1 MDNSEPESSED
12 SELYEQ
18 LAGEWNPMPKRC
30 CALII
35 LLIASPHLSE
45 NIPLFLIH
53 QWQLAWFKFFFGHLA
68 IGPCATN
75 SGKWGIPEKSYKNV
89 AQQ

>member
-1 MDNSEPESSED
+1 MFATIGHLWPDG
-12 SELYEQ
+12 Q
-18 LAGEWNPMPKRC
+18 MAILA
-30 CALII
+30 I
-35 LLIASPHLSE
+35 LAI
-45 NIPLFLIH
+45 
-53 QWQLAWFKFFFGHLA
+53 FGHLA